1 MLDNKNSWMSQS
13 ILRNLDSTL
22 KCIGYKSL
30 YIHNSLLSN
39 KDNNASH
46 VYGFKKR

>member
-1 MLDNKNSWMSQS
+1 MLDNKK
-13 ILRNLDSTL
+13 LLDVIEYPKKFRFYTEI
-22 KCIGYKSL
+22 IGYKSL